1 MLLYKGAVRDMLE
14 KGILGNAIRDMRIKN
29 GLSQE
34 ALAEMVGITPTH
46 MKHIESEHRK
56 PSVEVLFK
64 LVKTLHLSL
73 DNLLFDI
80 RGEAADFNYAINLLK
95 NCSEKEL
102 RILIDIMKT
111 LQKNR

>member
-1 MLLYKGAVRDMLE
+1 MLDN
-14 KGILGNAIRDMRIKN
+14 GILGNAIRKLRIEN

-56 PSVEVLFK
+56 PSIEVLFK
-64 LVKTLHLSL
+64 LSEVLHLSL

-80 RGEAADFNYAINLLK
+80 RGEAADFNNALTLLK
-95 NCSEKEL
+95 DCNEKEV

-111 LQKNR
+111 LQKNRY

>member
-1 MLLYKGAVRDMLE
+1 MEYFVPFDLP
-14 KGILGNAIRDMRIKN
+14 
-29 GLSQE
+29 SQN
-34 ALAEMVGITPTH
+34 TRTY
-46 MKHIESEHRK
+46 
-56 PSVEVLFK
+56 
-64 LVKTLHLSL
+64 

-80 RGEAADFNYAINLLK
+80 RGEAADFIYALNLLK